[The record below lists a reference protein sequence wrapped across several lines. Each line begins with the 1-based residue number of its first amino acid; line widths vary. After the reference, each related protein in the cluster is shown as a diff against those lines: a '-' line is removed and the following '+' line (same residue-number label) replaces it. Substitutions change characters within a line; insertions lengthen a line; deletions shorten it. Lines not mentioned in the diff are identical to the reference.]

1 MFPDEYSQSLQISH
15 SGKLKVLDRLLDA
28 IKEVNEKV
36 VVVSNS
42 TKTLD
47 IFQKLLVTKEREFLR
62 LDGKTSTEERQNLVD
77 RFNSTQ
83 SNAGLYAYKYVVV
96 LHRYWCFMEIGLMY

>member
-47 IFQKLLVTKEREFLR
+47 IFQKLLARKKREFLR

-83 SNAGLYAYKYVVV
+83 SNAGLYAHTCIILY
-96 LHRYWCFMEIGLMY
+96 RYCYFMEISLIY